1 MENFRVPSKLE
12 NPLILN
18 DVASDIIYGLA
29 NYAGLKSIKIMDAQ
43 NSPYV
48 KDKVQKG
55 FIEGDAPP
63 LSKGEKKEKFIS
75 KLNTIVY
82 SNVIFDKGVILN
94 EEGEQV
100 DKWDDF
106 RIDDV
111 LLNVSQSKKIITT
124 EIQGRDGTVKE
135 YIGLDDFQVQIT
147 GRLNGTYNVNPKELT
162 RQLKIILSAGQPL
175 EITSWYLQNLG
186 IDDIVVKDFNFGQT
200 EGEYSTQYFTIN
212 AMSDKRFEA
221 KIIS

>member
-1 MENFRVPSKLE
+1 MENFRVPNKTE

-18 DVASDIIYGLA
+18 TVASSAVFGLA
-29 NYAGLKSIKIMDAQ
+29 NFAGLNNIKIQDAQ

-48 KDKVQKG
+48 IEQGGAQDIPLQK
-55 FIEGDAPP
+55 FV
-63 LSKGEKKEKFIS
+63 S
-75 KLNTIVY
+75 KLGTVVY
-82 SNVIFDKGVILN
+82 SNIIFNAGVILDEN
-94 EEGEQV
+94 GV
-100 DKWDDF
+100 ADTWDDF

-111 LLNVSQSKKIITT
+111 LLTVSQSKKIITT

-135 YIGLDDFQVQIT
+135 YIGLDDFQIQIT
-147 GRLNGTYNVNPKELT
+147 GRLNGSYNVNPKELT

-175 EITSWYLQNLG
+175 EITSWYLQNLD
-186 IDDIVVKDFNFGQT
+186 ITDIVVKDFNFGQT

-212 AMSDKRFEA
+212 ALSDKRFEA

>member
-1 MENFRVPSKLE
+1 MENFRVPKKTE

-18 DVASDIIYGLA
+18 TVASSAVFGLA
-29 NYAGLKSIKIMDAQ
+29 NFAGLNNIKIQDAQ

-48 KDKVQKG
+48 IEQGGTQDIPLQK
-55 FIEGDAPP
+55 FV
-63 LSKGEKKEKFIS
+63 S
-75 KLNTIVY
+75 KLGTIVY
-82 SNVIFDKGVILN
+82 SNIIFNAGVILDEN
-94 EEGEQV
+94 GV
-100 DKWDDF
+100 ADTWDDF

-111 LLNVSQSKKIITT
+111 LLTVSQSKKIITT

-135 YIGLDDFQVQIT
+135 YIGLDDFQIQIT
-147 GRLNGTYNVNPKELT
+147 GRLNGSYNVNPKELT

-175 EITSWYLQNLG
+175 EITSWYLQNLD
-186 IDDIVVKDFNFGQT
+186 ITDIVVKDFNFGQT

-212 AMSDKRFEA
+212 ALSDKRFEA

>member
-1 MENFRVPSKLE
+1 MENFRVPKKTE

-18 DVASDIIYGLA
+18 TVVSSAVYGLA
-29 NYAGLKSIKIMDAQ
+29 NFAGLNNIKIENAQ

-48 KDKVQKG
+48 IEQGGTQDIPLQK
-55 FIEGDAPP
+55 FV
-63 LSKGEKKEKFIS
+63 S
-75 KLNTIVY
+75 KLGTVVY
-82 SNVIFDKGVILN
+82 SNIIFNAGVIL
-94 EEGEQV
+94 GENGV
-100 DKWDDF
+100 ADTWDDF

-135 YIGLDDFQVQIT
+135 YIGLDDFQIQIT
-147 GRLNGTYNVNPKELT
+147 GRLNGSYNVNPKELT

-175 EITSWYLQNLG
+175 EITSWYLQNLD
-186 IDDIVVKDFNFGQT
+186 ITDIVVKDFNFGQA

-221 KIIS
+221 KILS

>member
-1 MENFRVPSKLE
+1 MENFKVPSKLE

-29 NYAGLKSIKIMDAQ
+29 NFAGLKSIKIMDAQ

-48 KDKVQKG
+48 KEDVQNG
-55 FIEGDAPP
+55 FIEGDVP
-63 LSKGEKKEKFIS
+63 LQKFTS

-82 SNVIFDKGVILN
+82 SNVIFNAGVILDEN
-94 EEGEQV
+94 GAQV

-135 YIGLDDFQVQIT
+135 YIGLDDFQIQIT

-175 EITSWYLQNLG
+175 EITSWYLQNLD
-186 IDDIVVKDFNFGQT
+186 ITDIVIKDFNFGQT

>member
-1 MENFRVPSKLE
+1 MENFRVPKKTE

-18 DVASDIIYGLA
+18 TVATSAVYGLA
-29 NYAGLKSIKIMDAQ
+29 NFAGLKNIKIMDAQ

-48 KDKVQKG
+48 IEQGEAQDIPLQK
-55 FIEGDAPP
+55 FV
-63 LSKGEKKEKFIS
+63 S
-75 KLNTIVY
+75 KLGTVVY
-82 SNVIFDKGVILN
+82 SNIIFNAGSILDQN
-94 EEGEQV
+94 GTIINTF
-100 DKWDDF
+100 DDF
-106 RIDDV
+106 RVDDV
-111 LLNVSQSKKIITT
+111 LLTVSQSKKIITT

-135 YIGLDDFQVQIT
+135 YIGLDDFQIQIT
-147 GRLNGTYNVNPKELT
+147 GRLNGSYNVNPKELT

-175 EITSWYLQNLG
+175 EITSWYLQNLD
-186 IDDIVVKDFNFGQT
+186 ITDIVVKDFNFGQT

>member
-1 MENFRVPSKLE
+1 MENFKVPSKLE

-18 DVASDIIYGLA
+18 DVVGDIVYGLA
-29 NYAGLKSIKIMDAQ
+29 NFAGLKSIKIMDAQ

-48 KDKVQKG
+48 KEDVQNG
-55 FIEGDAPP
+55 FIEGDTPAQ
-63 LSKGEKKEKFIS
+63 KFIS
-75 KLNTIVY
+75 KLNTVVY
-82 SNVIFDKGVILN
+82 SNVIFNAGVILDEN
-94 EEGEQV
+94 SIQV

-135 YIGLDDFQVQIT
+135 YIGLDDFQIQIT

-175 EITSWYLQNLG
+175 EITSWYLQNLD
-186 IDDIVVKDFNFGQT
+186 ITDIVIKDFNFGQT

>member
-12 NPLILN
+12 NPLLLN

-43 NSPYV
+43 DSPYV
-48 KDKVQKG
+48 KEDVQNG
-55 FIEGDAPP
+55 FIEGDVP
-63 LSKGEKKEKFIS
+63 LQKFTS

-82 SNVIFDKGVILN
+82 SNVIFNAGVILDEN
-94 EEGEQV
+94 GVQI

-111 LLNVSQSKKIITT
+111 LLTVSQSKKIITT

-135 YIGLDDFQVQIT
+135 YIGLDDFQIQIT

-162 RQLKIILSAGQPL
+162 RQLKIILSTGQPL
-175 EITSWYLQNLG
+175 EITSWYLQNLD
-186 IDDIVVKDFNFGQT
+186 ITDIVVKDFNFGQT

>member
-1 MENFRVPSKLE
+1 MENFRVPKKTE

-18 DVASDIIYGLA
+18 TVASSAVYGLA
-29 NYAGLKSIKIMDAQ
+29 NFAGLNNIKIEDAQ

-48 KDKVQKG
+48 IEQGGAQDIPLQK
-55 FIEGDAPP
+55 FV
-63 LSKGEKKEKFIS
+63 S
-75 KLNTIVY
+75 KLGTVVY
-82 SNVIFDKGVILN
+82 SNIIFNAGVIL
-94 EEGEQV
+94 GENGV
-100 DKWDDF
+100 ADTWDDF

-111 LLNVSQSKKIITT
+111 LLTVSQSKKIITT

-135 YIGLDDFQVQIT
+135 YIGLDDFQIQIT
-147 GRLNGTYNVNPKELT
+147 GRLNGSYNVNPKELT

-175 EITSWYLQNLG
+175 EITSWYLQNLD
-186 IDDIVVKDFNFGQT
+186 ITDIVVKDFNFGQT

-212 AMSDKRFEA
+212 ALSDKRFEA

>member
-1 MENFRVPSKLE
+1 MENYKVPQKTE

-18 DVASDIIYGLA
+18 TVASSVVFGLA
-29 NYAGLKSIKIMDAQ
+29 NFAGINNIKIMDAQ

-48 KDKVQKG
+48 VDPATAQDVPLQK
-55 FIEGDAPP
+55 FT
-63 LSKGEKKEKFIS
+63 S
-75 KLNTIVY
+75 KLGTVVY
-82 SNVIFDKGVILN
+82 SNIIFNAGVILDVN
-94 EEGEQV
+94 GVIV
-100 DKWDDF
+100 DSWDDF

-147 GRLNGTYNVNPKELT
+147 GRLNGNYNVNPKELT
-162 RQLKIILSAGQPL
+162 KQLKKILSAGQPL
-175 EITSWYLQNLG
+175 EITSWYLQNL
-186 IDDIVVKDFNFGQT
+186 DITDVVVKDFNFGQT
-200 EGEYSTQYFTIN
+200 EGEYSTQYFTVN
-212 AMSDKRFEA
+212 ALSDKRFEA

>member
-1 MENFRVPSKLE
+1 MENFRVPKKTE

-18 DVASDIIYGLA
+18 TVATSAVYGLA
-29 NYAGLKSIKIMDAQ
+29 NFAGLKNIKIMDAQ

-48 KDKVQKG
+48 IEQGEAQDVPLQK
-55 FIEGDAPP
+55 FV
-63 LSKGEKKEKFIS
+63 S
-75 KLNTIVY
+75 KLGTVVY
-82 SNVIFDKGVILN
+82 SNIIFNAGSILDQN
-94 EEGEQV
+94 GTIINTF
-100 DKWDDF
+100 DDF

-135 YIGLDDFQVQIT
+135 YIGLDDFQIQIT
-147 GRLNGTYNVNPKELT
+147 GRLNGSYNVNPKELT

-175 EITSWYLQNLG
+175 EIASWYLQNLD
-186 IDDIVVKDFNFGQT
+186 ITDIVVKDFNFGQT

>member
-1 MENFRVPSKLE
+1 MENFKVPSKLE

-48 KDKVQKG
+48 KEDVQNG
-55 FIEGDAPP
+55 FIEGDVP
-63 LSKGEKKEKFIS
+63 LEKFTS

-82 SNVIFDKGVILN
+82 SNVIFDAGVILN
-94 EEGEQV
+94 ENGTQI

-111 LLNVSQSKKIITT
+111 LLAVSQSKKIITT

-135 YIGLDDFQVQIT
+135 YIGLDDFQIQIT

-162 RQLKIILSAGQPL
+162 RQLKIILSTGQPL
-175 EITSWYLQNLG
+175 EITSWYLQNLD
-186 IDDIVVKDFNFGQT
+186 ITDIVVKDFNFGQT

>member
-1 MENFRVPSKLE
+1 MENFKVPSKLE

-18 DVASDIIYGLA
+18 DIASDIIYGLA
-29 NYAGLKSIKIMDAQ
+29 NFAGLKSIKIMDAQ
-43 NSPYV
+43 DSPYV
-48 KDKVQKG
+48 KEDVQNG
-55 FIEGDAPP
+55 FIEGDVP
-63 LSKGEKKEKFIS
+63 LQKFTS

-82 SNVIFDKGVILN
+82 SNVIFNAGVILDEN
-94 EEGEQV
+94 GAQV

-111 LLNVSQSKKIITT
+111 LLTVSQSKKIITT

-135 YIGLDDFQVQIT
+135 YIGLDDFQIQIT

-175 EITSWYLQNLG
+175 EITSWYLQNLD
-186 IDDIVVKDFNFGQT
+186 ITDIVVKDFNFGQT

>member
-29 NYAGLKSIKIMDAQ
+29 NFAGLKSIKIMDAQ

-48 KDKVQKG
+48 KEDVQNG
-55 FIEGDAPP
+55 FIEGDVP
-63 LSKGEKKEKFIS
+63 LQKFTS

-82 SNVIFDKGVILN
+82 SNVIFNAGVILDEN
-94 EEGEQV
+94 GAQV

-111 LLNVSQSKKIITT
+111 LLTVSQSKKIITT

-135 YIGLDDFQVQIT
+135 YIGLDDFQIQIT

-175 EITSWYLQNLG
+175 EITSWYLQNLD
-186 IDDIVVKDFNFGQT
+186 ITDIVVKDFNFGQT

>member
-1 MENFRVPSKLE
+1 MENFRVPKKTE

-18 DVASDIIYGLA
+18 TVATSAVYGLA
-29 NYAGLKSIKIMDAQ
+29 NFAGLKNIKIMDAQ
-43 NSPYV
+43 NSPYIIEQGEAQDV
-48 KDKVQKG
+48 PLQK
-55 FIEGDAPP
+55 FV
-63 LSKGEKKEKFIS
+63 S
-75 KLNTIVY
+75 KLGTVVY
-82 SNVIFDKGVILN
+82 SNIIFNAGSILDQN
-94 EEGEQV
+94 GTIINTF
-100 DKWDDF
+100 DDF

-135 YIGLDDFQVQIT
+135 YIGLDDFQIQIT
-147 GRLNGTYNVNPKELT
+147 GRLNGSYNVNPKELT

-175 EITSWYLQNLG
+175 EIASWYLQNLD
-186 IDDIVVKDFNFGQT
+186 ITDIVVKDFNFGQT

>member
-1 MENFRVPSKLE
+1 MENFKVPSKLE

-18 DVASDIIYGLA
+18 DVAGDIIYGLA
-29 NYAGLKSIKIMDAQ
+29 NFAGLKSIKIMDAQ

-48 KDKVQKG
+48 KDNVQKG
-55 FIEGDAPP
+55 FIEGDIPAQ
-63 LSKGEKKEKFIS
+63 KFIS
-75 KLNTIVY
+75 KLNTVVY
-82 SNVIFDKGVILN
+82 SNVIFNAGVILDEN
-94 EEGEQV
+94 SIQV

-106 RIDDV
+106 RIDDI

-135 YIGLDDFQVQIT
+135 YIGLDDFQIQIT

-175 EITSWYLQNLG
+175 EITSWYLQNLD
-186 IDDIVVKDFNFGQT
+186 ITDIVIKDFNFGQT

-212 AMSDKRFEA
+212 AMSDKRFES